1 MVLRDK
7 TEFYKTCFDSM
18 QVGILIWNKNSEIE
32 LVNNPLLQIF
42 GYNSNELFGK
52 KISVLFN
59 ENSVLQDFILNF
71 DAEIYKIPLEFT
83 GICKSGKLV
92 PIELILG
99 KITYENSFYFK
110 AFITNISSRKEKE
123 QKITELTSKLEE
135 EVRLRN
141 VELEKTVAKLKVSL
155 NKEKELNHL
164 KTNFITLASHEFKT
178 PLSVILS
185 STELLVKYSDLQNF
199 TKRDEHAIKIKTM
212 INHLNGMLDDL
223 LTLENIESGKIHPK
237 FKEFDFSKWI
247 KEIIKSTKPFLKKN
261 QKLKFKNSIKELV
274 YHDTK
279 ILKIIVTNLL
289 NNAIKYSPEES
300 LVEVTTQNT
309 GNYIFIQIADNGI
322 GIPKNEQNLIF
333 KRFFRAK
340 NALYF
345 PGTGIGLNI
354 VQGYVR
360 SLKGN
365 ISFESEENRGT
376 IFKVELP
383 KLISH
388 G

>member
-7 TEFYKTCFDSM
+7 TDFYKTCFDSM
-18 QVGILIWNKNSEIE
+18 QVGILIWNKNAGIE

-52 KISVLFN
+52 NIACLFK
-59 ENSVLQDFILNF
+59 EHTVLQNFIINF
-71 DAEIYKIPLEFT
+71 DAEIYKSPIELN
-83 GICKSGKLV
+83 GICKNNELV
-92 PIELILG
+92 PLELILG
-99 KITYENSFYFK
+99 KISYKNNYYFK
-110 AFITNISSRKEKE
+110 AFISNISSRKEKE

-141 VELEKTVAKLKVSL
+141 VELEKTVARLKVSL

-178 PLSVILS
+178 PLSIILS
-185 STELLVKYSDLQNF
+185 STELLVKYSDIQNL
-199 TKRDEHAIKIKTM
+199 TKRDEHAVKIKTM
-212 INHLNGMLDDL
+212 INHLNGMLDDI
-223 LTLENIESGKIHPK
+223 LTLENIESGKIHAK
-237 FKEFDFSKWI
+237 FKIFDFNKWI
-247 KEIIKSTKPFLKKN
+247 KELIKSTKPFLKKN
-261 QKLKFKNSIKELV
+261 QKLKLKNSVKELL

-279 ILKIIVTNLL
+279 ILKIIISNLL
-289 NNAIKYSPEES
+289 NNALKYSPEGS
-300 LVEVTTQNT
+300 LIELTTQIS
-309 GNYIFIQIADNGI
+309 GNFILIQIADNGI

-340 NALYF
+340 NALYY

-376 IFKVELP
+376 VFKVEIP
-383 KLISH
+383 KLVAH

>member
-7 TEFYKTCFDSM
+7 TDFYKTCFDSM
-18 QVGILIWNKNSEIE
+18 QVGILIWNKNAEIE

-52 KISVLFN
+52 NIACLFK
-59 ENSVLQDFILNF
+59 EHTVLQNFIINF
-71 DAEIYKIPLEFT
+71 DAEIYKSPIELN
-83 GICKSGKLV
+83 GICKNNELV
-92 PIELILG
+92 PLELILG
-99 KITYENSFYFK
+99 KISYKNNYYFK
-110 AFITNISSRKEKE
+110 AFISNISSRKEKE

-141 VELEKTVAKLKVSL
+141 IELEKTVARLKVSL

-178 PLSVILS
+178 PLSIILS
-185 STELLVKYSDLQNF
+185 STELLVKYSDIQNL
-199 TKRDEHAIKIKTM
+199 TKRDEHAVKIKTM
-212 INHLNGMLDDL
+212 INHLNGMLDDI
-223 LTLENIESGKIHPK
+223 LTLENIESGKIHAK
-237 FKEFDFSKWI
+237 FKIFDFNKWI
-247 KEIIKSTKPFLKKN
+247 KELIKSTKPFLKKN
-261 QKLKFKNSIKELV
+261 QKLKLKNSVKELL

-279 ILKIIVTNLL
+279 ILKIIISNLL
-289 NNAIKYSPEES
+289 NNALKYSPEGS
-300 LVEVTTQNT
+300 LIELTTQIS
-309 GNYIFIQIADNGI
+309 GNFILIQIADNGI

-340 NALYF
+340 NALYY

-376 IFKVELP
+376 VFKVEIP
-383 KLISH
+383 KLVAH